1 MVVDTT
7 AGGDLPTPAQIR
19 TFNEVTQA
27 ALQARRMLEA
37 SRALGTGNMAF
48 ALCLLG
54 TVLVVMHS
62 KWGGSAGPIVMA
74 GLIWG
79 YLIALFFSI
88 RWMKRQRAKS
98 LVTVID
104 RREAEARKALA
115 SPRRVAA
122 IFFLAFVSQAICGL
136 VWWIAFRHM
145 SNSAILASLALGPVI
160 GIGFFVRRF
169 VLFQFWEDLLFA
181 GCVALAY
188 APMFLRKW
196 DLTPLS
202 FLALVLVIAGGCS
215 LNHRWVTW
223 TRSLADMG
231 GEDAFEEVRS

>member
-1 MVVDTT
+1 MIVDTT

-27 ALQARRMLEA
+27 GWQARRMLEV
-37 SRALGTGNMAF
+37 SRVFITGNMAF
-48 ALCLLG
+48 GLCLLG
-54 TVLVVMHS
+54 TIVVVMNS
-62 KWGGSAGPIVMA
+62 NWVGSAGPIVMA
-74 GLIWG
+74 GLVWG

-88 RWMKRQRAKS
+88 RWLKRQRAKS
-98 LVTVID
+98 LVTVLD
-104 RREAEARKALA
+104 RREDEARKAPA
-115 SPRRVAA
+115 TRRRVAA
-122 IFFLAFVSQAICGL
+122 VFFLAYVFQAICCLAWG
-136 VWWIAFRHM
+136 IAFRHM
-145 SNSAILASLALGPVI
+145 SNTAILVSLSLGPII

-181 GCVALAY
+181 GCVVLAY
-188 APMFLRKW
+188 APMFLRRW